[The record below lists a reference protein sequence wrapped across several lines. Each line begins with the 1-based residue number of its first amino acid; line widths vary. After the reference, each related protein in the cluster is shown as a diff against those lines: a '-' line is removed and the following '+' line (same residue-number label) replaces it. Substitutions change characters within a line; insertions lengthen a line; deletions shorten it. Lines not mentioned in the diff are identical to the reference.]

1 MRGVAVVV
9 VGAGG
14 MGAAHVDILS
24 RIPGVTIAAVAATGY
39 PSARELARRGK
50 PVKLVRRA

>member
-1 MRGVAVVV
+1 MVV